1 MASDF
6 SVEKTAE
13 TTTITK
19 EKTPANQQTGEQ
31 IREQQ
36 RDALMTKMLEGMT
49 GLVTHFS
56 IYLGCRLGYYDI
68 LARHDNL
75 TSPELA
81 SLAGANERY
90 TREWLEQQVVYG
102 ILTVLNPDAAPQE
115 RRFSLPEGHAEVLT
129 VRDSLNYL
137 APLSI
142 LLVGATRPLD
152 AVVNA
157 YRTGE
162 GVPFELYGDDLRE
175 GQADINRP
183 AFLQELG
190 PVWIAAMPDVYRR
203 LQQPGARIAD
213 IGVGFG
219 WSSIGMAL
227 SFPNAR
233 IDGFDLDASS
243 IERARQNARE
253 YAVDGRVT
261 FEVRDAADPSLSGR
275 YDLVTAFE
283 CLHDMSDPVGAL
295 RNMRR
300 MINGSGAVLI
310 VDERVGDTFT
320 PEGNDVE
327 PMMYGW
333 SVLHCLPVG
342 MVGQD
347 PAGTGTVMRAPT
359 LREYARAA
367 GFRDVEVLPVENFF
381 FRLYRL
387 IA

>member
-129 VRDSLNYL
+129 VRDSLN
-137 APLSI
+137 
-142 LLVGATRPLD
+142 
-152 AVVNA
+152 
-157 YRTGE
+157 
-162 GVPFELYGDDLRE
+162 
-175 GQADINRP
+175 
-183 AFLQELG
+183 
-190 PVWIAAMPDVYRR
+190 
-203 LQQPGARIAD
+203 
-213 IGVGFG
+213 
-219 WSSIGMAL
+219 
-227 SFPNAR
+227 
-233 IDGFDLDASS
+233 
-243 IERARQNARE
+243 
-253 YAVDGRVT
+253 
-261 FEVRDAADPSLSGR
+261 
-275 YDLVTAFE
+275 
-283 CLHDMSDPVGAL
+283 
-295 RNMRR
+295 
-300 MINGSGAVLI
+300 
-310 VDERVGDTFT
+310 
-320 PEGNDVE
+320 
-327 PMMYGW
+327 
-333 SVLHCLPVG
+333 
-342 MVGQD
+342 
-347 PAGTGTVMRAPT
+347 
-359 LREYARAA
+359 
-367 GFRDVEVLPVENFF
+367 
-381 FRLYRL
+381 
-387 IA
+387 